1 MKWIWHLCWANMK
14 QRGIRT
20 FLTILGVVIG
30 IVSIVS
36 LMAIGLGTK
45 KVLLT
50 MAGEEGSATEIRI
63 RGITEGKR
71 KDQMITDRR
80 LEEVR
85 KLDAVAAVYPILSVD
100 ARFSYDNYV
109 GYWTIDGIPQE
120 YLDEIETLHGN
131 QSEGDN
137 WIPELIMGNQVLNL
151 FFNEVTGTSYG
162 EIHEGDSSEETE
174 DLTGKKLET
183 TFSQAGSDSETKVR
197 LPITDMTKQNSYS
210 IYCNQDEL
218 KLYLKRLADG
228 GKIPGQPVNQNDE
241 NYNEWIYGSA
251 IVEADDIKSVKK
263 LEQALKD
270 MGFQTES
277 NIEFVEYIEKTM
289 KIAQLILAGI
299 GMIAL
304 VVAVIGIGNTM
315 TTAVYD
321 RVQEVSMLK
330 VLGADPEE
338 LLSLFL
344 LESGILGGIGGM
356 IGVLI
361 SYGISGLAVNR
372 LAVKLLSLPKGTM
385 LAEIPIWLAFSAV
398 IFAVILGVAAGF
410 FPARWAAK
418 LNPIEGMRGK

>member
-14 QRGIRT
+14 QRGVRT

-36 LMAIGLGTK
+36 LLAIGLGTR

-63 RGITEGKR
+63 MGVTEGKR

-85 KLDAVAAVYPILSVD
+85 KLDHVEDVYPILSVD
-100 ARFSYDNYV
+100 AQFTYDNYV
-109 GYWTIDGIPQE
+109 GYWTIEGVPGD
-120 YLDEIETLHGN
+120 YLKEIETLHGN
-131 QSEGDN
+131 QIEGSGQM
-137 WIPELIMGNQVLNL
+137 PELIMGNQVLNL
-151 FFNEVTGTSYG
+151 FFNEVTGISYG
-162 EIHEGDSSEETE
+162 EIHESDEKQQAE
-174 DLTGKKLET
+174 DLSGEKIET
-183 TFSQAGSDSETKVR
+183 VISRDGEENTLKAR
-197 LPITDMTKQNSYS
+197 LTIADMTKKNSYS
-210 IYCNQDEL
+210 IYCDQDEL
-218 KLYLKRLADG
+218 KLYLKRLASG

-241 NYNEWIYGSA
+241 NYSEWIYGSA

-289 KIAQLILAGI
+289 RIAQLILAGI

-304 VVAVIGIGNTM
+304 IVAVIGIGNTM

-321 RVQEVSMLK
+321 RVQEISMLK

-338 LLSLFL
+338 LMALFL
-344 LESGILGGIGGM
+344 LESGILGGIGGC
-356 IGVLI
+356 IGVLL
-361 SYGISGLAVNR
+361 SYGISYLAVNR
-372 LAVKLLSLPKGTM
+372 LAVQLLSLPKGTV
-385 LAEIPIWLAFSAV
+385 LAEIPVWLAFGAV
-398 IFAVILGVAAGF
+398 IFAVFLGIAAGF
-410 FPARWAAK
+410 FPARFATR

>member
-14 QRGIRT
+14 QRGVRT

-85 KLDAVAAVYPILSVD
+85 KLDAVAVVYPILSVD

-162 EIHEGDSSEETE
+162 EIHESDSSEETE

-251 IVEADDIKSVKK
+251 IVEADDIESVKK

-304 VVAVIGIGNTM
+304 IVAVIGIGNTM

-338 LLSLFL
+338 LMALFL
-344 LESGILGGIGGM
+344 LESGVLGGIGGC
-356 IGVLI
+356 IGVLL
-361 SYGISGLAVNR
+361 SYGISYLAVNR
-372 LAVKLLSLPKGTM
+372 LAVQLLSLPKGTV
-385 LAEIPIWLAFSAV
+385 LAEIPVWLAFGAV
-398 IFAVILGVAAGF
+398 IFAVFLGIAAGF
-410 FPARWAAK
+410 FPARFATR

>member
-151 FFNEVTGTSYG
+151 FFNEVTGTSYE
-162 EIHEGDSSEETE
+162 EIHESDSSEKTE

-251 IVEADDIKSVKK
+251 IVEADDIESVKK

-270 MGFQTES
+270 MEFQTES

-344 LESGILGGIGGM
+344 LESGILGGIGGI

>member
-162 EIHEGDSSEETE
+162 EIHESDSSEETE

-218 KLYLKRLADG
+218 KLYLKRLTDG

-251 IVEADDIKSVKK
+251 IVEADDIESVKK

-344 LESGILGGIGGM
+344 LESGILGGIGGI

>member
-1 MKWIWHLCWANMK
+1 MK

-151 FFNEVTGTSYG
+151 FFNEVTGTGYG
-162 EIHEGDSSEETE
+162 EIHESDSSEETE

-251 IVEADDIKSVKK
+251 IVEADDIESVKK

-315 TTAVYD
+315 TIAVYD

-344 LESGILGGIGGM
+344 LESGILGGIGGI

>member
-14 QRGIRT
+14 QRSIRT

-100 ARFSYDNYV
+100 ARFSYDNHV

-162 EIHEGDSSEETE
+162 EIHESDSSEETE

-251 IVEADDIKSVKK
+251 IVEADDIESVKK

-344 LESGILGGIGGM
+344 LESGILGGIGGI

-372 LAVKLLSLPKGTM
+372 LAVKLLSLSKGTM
-385 LAEIPIWLAFSAV
+385 LAEIPIWLAFGAV
-398 IFAVILGVAAGF
+398 IFAVFLGIAAGF
-410 FPARWAAK
+410 FPARFATR

>member
-151 FFNEVTGTSYG
+151 FFNEVTGTGYG
-162 EIHEGDSSEETE
+162 EIHESDSSEETE

-251 IVEADDIKSVKK
+251 IVEADDIESVKK

-277 NIEFVEYIEKTM
+277 NIEFVEYIEQTM

-344 LESGILGGIGGM
+344 LESGILGGIGGI

-410 FPARWAAK
+410 FPARWGAK
-418 LNPIEGMRGK
+418 LNPIEGMRDK

>member
-14 QRGIRT
+14 QRGVRT

-80 LEEVR
+80 LEEVQ

-162 EIHEGDSSEETE
+162 EIHESDSSEETE

-183 TFSQAGSDSETKVR
+183 TFLQAGSDSETKVR

-251 IVEADDIKSVKK
+251 LVEADDIESVKK

-304 VVAVIGIGNTM
+304 IVAVIGIGNTM

-344 LESGILGGIGGM
+344 LESGVLGGIGGC
-356 IGVLI
+356 IGVLL
-361 SYGISGLAVNR
+361 SYGISYLAVNR
-372 LAVKLLSLPKGTM
+372 LAVQLLSLPKGTV
-385 LAEIPIWLAFSAV
+385 LAEIPVWLAFGAV
-398 IFAVILGVAAGF
+398 IFAVFLGIAAGF
-410 FPARWAAK
+410 FPARFATR

>member
-1 MKWIWHLCWANMK
+1 
-14 QRGIRT
+14 
-20 FLTILGVVIG
+20 
-30 IVSIVS
+30 
-36 LMAIGLGTK
+36 
-45 KVLLT
+45 
-50 MAGEEGSATEIRI
+50 
-63 RGITEGKR
+63 
-71 KDQMITDRR
+71 
-80 LEEVR
+80 
-85 KLDAVAAVYPILSVD
+85 
-100 ARFSYDNYV
+100 
-109 GYWTIDGIPQE
+109 
-120 YLDEIETLHGN
+120 
-131 QSEGDN
+131 
-137 WIPELIMGNQVLNL
+137 MGNQVLNL

-162 EIHEGDSSEETE
+162 EIHESDSSEETE

-251 IVEADDIKSVKK
+251 IVEADDIESVKK

-344 LESGILGGIGGM
+344 LESGILGGIGGI

-418 LNPIEGMRGK
+418 LNPIEGMRDK

>member
-85 KLDAVAAVYPILSVD
+85 KLDAVAAVCPILSVD

-162 EIHEGDSSEETE
+162 EIHESDSSEETE

-183 TFSQAGSDSETKVR
+183 TFLQAGSDSETKVR

-241 NYNEWIYGSA
+241 NCNEWIYGSA
-251 IVEADDIKSVKK
+251 LVEADDIESVKK

-321 RVQEVSMLK
+321 RVQEISMLK

-338 LLSLFL
+338 LMALFL
-344 LESGILGGIGGM
+344 LESGVLGGIGGC
-356 IGVLI
+356 IGVLL
-361 SYGISGLAVNR
+361 SYGISYLAVNR
-372 LAVKLLSLPKGTM
+372 LAVQLLSLPKGTV
-385 LAEIPIWLAFSAV
+385 LAEIPVWLAFGAV
-398 IFAVILGVAAGF
+398 IFAVFLGIAAGF
-410 FPARWAAK
+410 FPARFATR

>member
-162 EIHEGDSSEETE
+162 ETHESDSSEETE

-251 IVEADDIKSVKK
+251 IVEADDIESVKK

-344 LESGILGGIGGM
+344 LESGILGGIGGI

-385 LAEIPIWLAFSAV
+385 LAEIPIWLAFGAV
-398 IFAVILGVAAGF
+398 IFAVLLGIAAGF

>member
-162 EIHEGDSSEETE
+162 EIHESDSSEETE

-197 LPITDMTKQNSYS
+197 LPITDMTKQNLYS

-251 IVEADDIKSVKK
+251 IVEADDIESVKK

-289 KIAQLILAGI
+289 RIAQLILAGI

-304 VVAVIGIGNTM
+304 IVAVIGIGNTM

-321 RVQEVSMLK
+321 RVQEISMLK

-338 LLSLFL
+338 LMALFL
-344 LESGILGGIGGM
+344 LESGVLGGIGGC
-356 IGVLI
+356 IGVLL
-361 SYGISGLAVNR
+361 SYGISYLAVNR
-372 LAVKLLSLPKGTM
+372 LAVQLLSLPKGTV
-385 LAEIPIWLAFSAV
+385 LAEIPVWLAFGAV
-398 IFAVILGVAAGF
+398 IFAVFLGIAAGF
-410 FPARWAAK
+410 FPARFATR

>member
-100 ARFSYDNYV
+100 VRFSYDNYV

-151 FFNEVTGTSYG
+151 FFNEVTGISYG
-162 EIHEGDSSEETE
+162 EIHESDSSEETE

-344 LESGILGGIGGM
+344 LESGILGGIGGI

>member
-162 EIHEGDSSEETE
+162 EIHESDSSEETE

-197 LPITDMTKQNSYS
+197 LPITDITKQNSYS

-251 IVEADDIKSVKK
+251 IVEADDIESVKK

-304 VVAVIGIGNTM
+304 IVAVIGIGNTM

-321 RVQEVSMLK
+321 RVQEISMLK

-338 LLSLFL
+338 LMALFL
-344 LESGILGGIGGM
+344 LESGVLGGIGGC
-356 IGVLI
+356 IGVLL
-361 SYGISGLAVNR
+361 SYGISYLAVNR
-372 LAVKLLSLPKGTM
+372 LAVQLLSLPKGTV
-385 LAEIPIWLAFSAV
+385 LAEIPVWLAFGAV
-398 IFAVILGVAAGF
+398 IFAVFLGIAAGF
-410 FPARWAAK
+410 FPARFATR

>member
-30 IVSIVS
+30 IVLIVS

-151 FFNEVTGTSYG
+151 FFNEVTGTGYG
-162 EIHEGDSSEETE
+162 EIHESDSSEETE

-251 IVEADDIKSVKK
+251 IVEADDIESVKK

-344 LESGILGGIGGM
+344 LESGILGGIGGI

>member
-151 FFNEVTGTSYG
+151 FFNEATGTSYG
-162 EIHEGDSSEETE
+162 EIHESDSSEETE

-251 IVEADDIKSVKK
+251 IVEADDIESVKK

-344 LESGILGGIGGM
+344 LESGILGGIGGI

-418 LNPIEGMRGK
+418 LNPIEGMRDK

>member
-151 FFNEVTGTSYG
+151 FFNEVTGTGYG
-162 EIHEGDSSEETE
+162 EIHESDSSEETE

-344 LESGILGGIGGM
+344 LESGILGGIGGI

-398 IFAVILGVAAGF
+398 VFAVILGVAAGF

>member
-137 WIPELIMGNQVLNL
+137 WIPELIM
-151 FFNEVTGTSYG
+151 
-162 EIHEGDSSEETE
+162 
-174 DLTGKKLET
+174 
-183 TFSQAGSDSETKVR
+183 
-197 LPITDMTKQNSYS
+197 
-210 IYCNQDEL
+210 
-218 KLYLKRLADG
+218 
-228 GKIPGQPVNQNDE
+228 
-241 NYNEWIYGSA
+241 
-251 IVEADDIKSVKK
+251 
-263 LEQALKD
+263 
-270 MGFQTES
+270 
-277 NIEFVEYIEKTM
+277 
-289 KIAQLILAGI
+289 
-299 GMIAL
+299 
-304 VVAVIGIGNTM
+304 
-315 TTAVYD
+315 
-321 RVQEVSMLK
+321 
-330 VLGADPEE
+330 
-338 LLSLFL
+338 
-344 LESGILGGIGGM
+344 
-356 IGVLI
+356 
-361 SYGISGLAVNR
+361 
-372 LAVKLLSLPKGTM
+372 
-385 LAEIPIWLAFSAV
+385 
-398 IFAVILGVAAGF
+398 
-410 FPARWAAK
+410 
-418 LNPIEGMRGK
+418 

>member
-1 MKWIWHLCWANMK
+1 MK

-151 FFNEVTGTSYG
+151 FFNEVTGTGYG
-162 EIHEGDSSEETE
+162 EIHESDSSEETE

-251 IVEADDIKSVKK
+251 IVEADDIESVKK

-344 LESGILGGIGGM
+344 LESGILGGIGGI

>member
-1 MKWIWHLCWANMK
+1 MK

-162 EIHEGDSSEETE
+162 EIHESDSSEETE

-228 GKIPGQPVNQNDE
+228 GKIPGQPINQNDE

-251 IVEADDIKSVKK
+251 IVEADDIESVKK

-344 LESGILGGIGGM
+344 LESGILGGIGGI

-372 LAVKLLSLPKGTM
+372 LAVKLLSLTKGTM

-410 FPARWAAK
+410 FPARFATR

>member
-151 FFNEVTGTSYG
+151 FFNEVTGTGYG
-162 EIHEGDSSEETE
+162 EIHESDSSEETE

-251 IVEADDIKSVKK
+251 IVEADDIESVKK

-344 LESGILGGIGGM
+344 LESGILGGIGGI

-410 FPARWAAK
+410 FPARWVAK

>member
-100 ARFSYDNYV
+100 VRFSYDNYV

-162 EIHEGDSSEETE
+162 EIHESDSSEETE

-251 IVEADDIKSVKK
+251 IVEADDIESVKK

-304 VVAVIGIGNTM
+304 IVAVIGIGNTM

-321 RVQEVSMLK
+321 RVQEISMLK

-338 LLSLFL
+338 LMALFL
-344 LESGILGGIGGM
+344 LESGVLGGIGGC
-356 IGVLI
+356 IGVLL
-361 SYGISGLAVNR
+361 SYGISYLAVNR
-372 LAVKLLSLPKGTM
+372 LAVQLLSLPKGTV
-385 LAEIPIWLAFSAV
+385 LAEIPVWLAFGAV
-398 IFAVILGVAAGF
+398 IFAVFLGIAAGF
-410 FPARWAAK
+410 FPARFATR

>member
-151 FFNEVTGTSYG
+151 FFNEVTGTGYG
-162 EIHEGDSSEETE
+162 EIHESDSSEETE

-344 LESGILGGIGGM
+344 LESGILGGIGGI

-410 FPARWAAK
+410 FPARWVAK

>member
-162 EIHEGDSSEETE
+162 EIHESDSSEETE

-183 TFSQAGSDSETKVR
+183 TFSQAGSNSETKVR

>member
-1 MKWIWHLCWANMK
+1 MK

-151 FFNEVTGTSYG
+151 FFNEVTGTGYG
-162 EIHEGDSSEETE
+162 EIHESDSSEETE

-344 LESGILGGIGGM
+344 LESGILGGIGGI

-398 IFAVILGVAAGF
+398 IFAVILGVVAGF

>member
-1 MKWIWHLCWANMK
+1 
-14 QRGIRT
+14 
-20 FLTILGVVIG
+20 
-30 IVSIVS
+30 
-36 LMAIGLGTK
+36 
-45 KVLLT
+45 
-50 MAGEEGSATEIRI
+50 
-63 RGITEGKR
+63 
-71 KDQMITDRR
+71 
-80 LEEVR
+80 
-85 KLDAVAAVYPILSVD
+85 
-100 ARFSYDNYV
+100 
-109 GYWTIDGIPQE
+109 
-120 YLDEIETLHGN
+120 
-131 QSEGDN
+131 
-137 WIPELIMGNQVLNL
+137 
-151 FFNEVTGTSYG
+151 
-162 EIHEGDSSEETE
+162 
-174 DLTGKKLET
+174 
-183 TFSQAGSDSETKVR
+183 
-197 LPITDMTKQNSYS
+197 MTKQNSYS

-251 IVEADDIKSVKK
+251 IVEADDIESVKK

-344 LESGILGGIGGM
+344 LESGILGGIGGI

-361 SYGISGLAVNR
+361 SYAIS
-372 LAVKLLSLPKGTM
+372 
-385 LAEIPIWLAFSAV
+385 
-398 IFAVILGVAAGF
+398 
-410 FPARWAAK
+410 
-418 LNPIEGMRGK
+418 

>member
-151 FFNEVTGTSYG
+151 FFNEVTGTGYG
-162 EIHEGDSSEETE
+162 EIHESDSSEETE

-251 IVEADDIKSVKK
+251 IVEADDIESVKK

-344 LESGILGGIGGM
+344 LESGILGGIGGI

>member
-151 FFNEVTGTSYG
+151 FFNEVTGTGYG
-162 EIHEGDSSEETE
+162 EIHESDSSEETE

-344 LESGILGGIGGM
+344 LESGILGGIGGI

-398 IFAVILGVAAGF
+398 IFAVILGVVAGF

>member
-151 FFNEVTGTSYG
+151 FFNEVTGTGYG
-162 EIHEGDSSEETE
+162 EIHESDSSEETE

-251 IVEADDIKSVKK
+251 IVEADDIESVKK

-315 TTAVYD
+315 TIAVYD

-344 LESGILGGIGGM
+344 LESGILGGIGGI